1 MKLTRTYRRLVRDT
15 TINDTSLLSTD
26 YLNHFNE
33 LVMMVEMA
41 ADMPEML
48 EEAAGWR
55 FKSYQQHFAD
65 SVFQHKDLAV
75 WAYEHAPDA
84 WRQPMDRCTA
94 ALRGRVEDGLPRLLA
109 LHEAGDAAGASAEA
123 RAFAQ
128 EIGRRLDSLSAIINA
143 AVTPEEAETL
153 AEEAESD
160 ALVDH
165 APAGREGGAVLG
177 QSDIDK
183 LFE

>member
-15 TINDTSLLSTD
+15 TINGTTLLSTD

-48 EEAAGWR
+48 EEAAQWH
-55 FKSYQQHFAD
+55 FKSYQAHFAD

-84 WRQPMDRCTA
+84 WRGPMDRCTT
-94 ALRGRVEDGLPRLLA
+94 ALRARVEQELPKLQALKESGDGEAYTLA
-109 LHEAGDAAGASAEA
+109 AH
-123 RAFAQ
+123 AFAR
-128 EIGRRLDSLSAIINA
+128 EIGHRLDGLSAIING
-143 AVTPEEAETL
+143 AVDEAEAARL
-153 AEEAESD
+153 ADIADSESLESTPD
-160 ALVDH
+160 ADH
-165 APAGREGGAVLG
+165 QGDGVLG
-177 QSDIDK
+177 QSAIDK
-183 LFE
+183 LFD